1 VCRIFLV
8 FNYDNDRA
16 QSSLMAVRAHPDFGL
31 RTTDLG
37 LLRTVRVLC
46 KAIHTHT
53 PMKKTLEKKAAW
65 QRSLGKQVEEKN
77 WHWAGI
83 YMYVSKSCS
92 TPRKTKKKSKSGKK
106 NQRRRAKKNH
116 CPIAWF

>member
-1 VCRIFLV
+1 
-8 FNYDNDRA
+8 
-16 QSSLMAVRAHPDFGL
+16 
-31 RTTDLG
+31 
-37 LLRTVRVLC
+37 
-46 KAIHTHT
+46 
-53 PMKKTLEKKAAW
+53 MKKTLEKKAAW

-106 NQRRRAKKNH
+106 IKGEEQRKITAPSPGFDNLPLQIPIKNSSCAKVKSQKERAPRKGRFCLAISLLFLLK
-116 CPIAWF
+116 F